1 MKKNV
6 YVKPKAIAISAI
18 EETGLLTT
26 MSHTDKISGK
36 LCPDNEEEVD
46 FKWGGNGSDNDK
58 EKDDNGDF
66 WGD

>member
-1 MKKNV
+1 MKKKV

-36 LCPDNEEEVD
+36 LNSDNEESVD
-46 FKWGGNGSDNDK
+46 FKWGGIGSDNDK